1 MSSLWWYYSMRGS
14 CRSRRPEGSMGVVA
28 RWLHDDFLEALHA
41 GLMWVQVDLGVRC
54 WVLERRRRWVV
65 AFM

>member
-1 MSSLWWYYSMRGS
+1 
-14 CRSRRPEGSMGVVA
+14 MGVVA

>member
-1 MSSLWWYYSMRGS
+1 
-14 CRSRRPEGSMGVVA
+14 MGVVA
-28 RWLHDDFLEALHA
+28 RWLHDDFFEALHA
-41 GLMWVQVDLGVRC
+41 GLM